1 MKILLGIIAV
11 ALFLFCY
18 YLMVAKEKKA
28 FKIIEWFQNLFK
40 K

>member
-1 MKILLGIIAV
+1 MKIILGIIAV
-11 ALFLFCY
+11 AIFLFCY
-18 YLMVAKEKKA
+18 YMMVAKERTA